1 MIGQAN
7 RYNAKQESHSDWKSG
22 STNSFLWRTA
32 LAYLAFLSLLALGL
46 GEQVALVPLALF
58 ALFAVVGF
66 GMPALKALP
75 LTVGASVER
84 HSRLGTTLQLVFPA
98 IILCWGL
105 IVVTVVVLA

>member
-7 RYNAKQESHSDWKSG
+7 RNIAAQESHSDWKSG
-22 STNSFLWRTA
+22 SKNIFLGRTA
-32 LAYLAFLSLLALGL
+32 LAYLAFLSLLALGF

-66 GMPALKALP
+66 GMPALKAIP
-75 LTVGASVER
+75 RTVGAPVER
-84 HSRLGTTLQLVFPA
+84 HSRLGAMLQLVFPA

-105 IVVTVVVLA
+105 IVVMVVVLA